1 MYLILAIVA
10 LVLGASVSEGD
21 IWNLPLSQ
29 LTLHM
34 IFSRGIEWVYYGAAL
49 VLGLKSLESDHIWP
63 WRWTQ
68 TFLYS
73 IVLRSVVAGVL
84 VYGIIVLVAQ
94 RQVGFGWELAAIV
107 MVGGILLY
115 FVLFSPKF
123 EFFEKEE
130 KHMSVEELAE
140 NVVLVDPWFPSED
153 HAKKPKKHGHE
164 QKQEQQQSDS
174 DKGRPSSYG

>member
-10 LVLGASVSEGD
+10 VVLGASVSEGD

-34 IFSRGIEWVYYGAAL
+34 IFSRAMEWVYYGAAL
-49 VLGLKSLESDHIWP
+49 ILGLKSLESDRIWP

-73 IVLRSVVAGVL
+73 IVVRSAVAGAL
-84 VYGIIVLVAQ
+84 VYGIIALTVQ
-94 RQVGFGWELAAIV
+94 REIGLGWEMAAIV
-107 MVGGILLY
+107 IVGGVLLY
-115 FVLFSPKF
+115 FVLFSPRF

-130 KHMSVEELAE
+130 KHMPVEELAE

-153 HAKKPKKHGHE
+153 HPNKHGHAVQN
-164 QKQEQQQSDS
+164 QKRRQTDMDEE
-174 DKGRPSSYG
+174 RPSSHG

>member
-10 LVLGASVSEGD
+10 LVLGASVSDGD
-21 IWNLPLSQ
+21 IWNLPMSQ

-34 IFSRGIEWVYYGAAL
+34 IFSRAMEWVYYGAAL
-49 VLGLKSLESDHIWP
+49 VLGLKSLESDRIWP

-73 IVLRSVVAGVL
+73 IVVRSVVAGAL
-84 VYGIIVLVAQ
+84 VYGIIVLTVQ
-94 RQVGFGWELAAIV
+94 REIGLGWEMATIV

-130 KHMSVEELAE
+130 KHMPVEELAE
-140 NVVLVDPWFPSED
+140 NVILVDPWFPTD
-153 HAKKPKKHGHE
+153 DRAKKHKRE
-164 QKQEQQQSDS
+164 QNPEARQSGS
-174 DKGRPSSYG
+174 DKEPPSSYG

>member
-34 IFSRGIEWVYYGAAL
+34 IFSRALEWIYYGAAL
-49 VLGLKSLESDHIWP
+49 VLGLKSLESDRIWP

-73 IVLRSVVAGVL
+73 IVVRSAVAGAL
-84 VYGIIVLVAQ
+84 VYGIIALTVQ
-94 RQVGFGWELAAIV
+94 RQIDLGWELAAIV

-130 KHMSVEELAE
+130 KHMPVEELAE
-140 NVVLVDPWFPSED
+140 NVVLVDPWFPTED
-153 HAKKPKKHGHE
+153 HAKKHGHDGRD
-164 QKQEQQQSDS
+164 QEQQQSDS
-174 DKGRPSSYG
+174 DREPPSSYG